1 MCKNKETFAIL
12 YSDHETKVYKS
23 SRLHCNNNKETFA
36 ILYLD
41 HETKVYNSSRLLLT
55 SNAGACKV
63 QLAHI
68 FDHGGVGEK
77 FS

>member
-1 MCKNKETFAIL
+1 MVIMCKNKETLAIL
-12 YSDHETKVYKS
+12 
-23 SRLHCNNNKETFA
+23 CF
-36 ILYLD
+36 D

-68 FDHGGVGEK
+68 FDHGGWGKNLVNERT
-77 FS
+77 

>member
-12 YSDHETKVYKS
+12 YFDHETKVYTS
-23 SRLHCNNNKETFA
+23 SK
-36 ILYLD
+36 
-41 HETKVYNSSRLLLT
+41 LLLT

-63 QLAHI
+63 QQAHI
-68 FDHGGVGEK
+68 FDHGGEGVGEK

>member
-1 MCKNKETFAIL
+1 MVIMCKNKETFAIL
-12 YSDHETKVYKS
+12 CFDHETKG
-23 SRLHCNNNKETFA
+23 
-36 ILYLD
+36 
-41 HETKVYNSSRLLLT
+41 YNSSRLLLT

-63 QLAHI
+63 QLAYI